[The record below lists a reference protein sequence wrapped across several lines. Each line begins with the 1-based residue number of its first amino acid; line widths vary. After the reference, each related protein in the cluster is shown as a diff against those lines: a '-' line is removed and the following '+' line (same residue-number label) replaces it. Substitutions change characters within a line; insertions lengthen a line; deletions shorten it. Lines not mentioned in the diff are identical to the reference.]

1 MEQNNLEVML
11 SIIVPVYNCEDYL
24 KRCLDSILAI
34 DVESYEIILVD
45 DGSRDGSPAICDEYA
60 AAHPQ
65 VQVIHNENQ
74 GPSAARNHGMDAA
87 KGKYIAFVDS
97 DDWIDKDLFTDFLAY
112 MEADENLDICIAG
125 TAKNF
130 PDGHE
135 EDYFPPR
142 GGMLVHTEKFMTA
155 QEALDGMLAK
165 EDYFWFLWGR
175 VYRRELFQ
183 GDRLDKTVAT
193 SEDLDLNWKLLQRA
207 RKIFYSDVCRYHYF
221 MNENSLTENA
231 KVVKRNN
238 DDLKIYRR
246 LLKQKDISSFCREML
261 EMRVLQ
267 RDYVNIRELMS
278 ERGGK
283 DVEAAEYYQEL
294 CETLSRFA
302 PTTPYCRH
310 LKEALGRLSGSLDE
324 CLESCWKPYAKILEQ
339 AGRLTEAGKKVY
351 LFGLGPISRVMGA
364 LLMNAGRNFAGFVV
378 SDAAHLDKS
387 EWLGQPVRVLED
399 LGDNAVVLL
408 TLTEKG
414 QKDIADLLDYKGFEN
429 HEYVDIAP
437 AFTSGV

>member
-1 MEQNNLEVML
+1 MEQNNQEVML

-34 DVESYEIILVD
+34 DVDRFELILVD
-45 DGSRDGSPAICDEYA
+45 DGSRDSSPAICDEYA
-60 AAHPQ
+60 VNYPQ
-65 VQVIHNENQ
+65 VKVIHNENQ

-87 KGKYIAFVDS
+87 RGKYIAFVDS
-97 DDWIDKDLFTDFLAY
+97 DDWIDKDLFTDFLVY
-112 MEADENLDICIAG
+112 MEADETLDICIAG

-135 EDYFPPR
+135 EDYFPTR
-142 GGMLVHTEKFMTA
+142 GGRLVHTEKFMTA

-193 SEDLDLNWKLLQRA
+193 SEDLDLNWKLLKRA

-246 LLKQKDISSFCREML
+246 LLKQDNISSFCREML

-267 RDYVNIRELMS
+267 RDYVNIREMMAEQGS
-278 ERGGK
+278 QEA
-283 DVEAAEYYQEL
+283 DVAEFYNEL
-294 CETLSRFA
+294 CDTLSTFA
-302 PTTPYCRH
+302 PTTSYCKRLKDTLEKICTSMDACLSSFWRPYE
-310 LKEALGRLSGSLDE
+310 KMLGQVKRLNEGD
-324 CLESCWKPYAKILEQ
+324 
-339 AGRLTEAGKKVY
+339 RKVY
-351 LFGLGPISRVMGA
+351 LFGLGPISRVMGT
-364 LLMNAGRNFAGFVV
+364 LLLNAGSSFAGFVV
-378 SDAAHLDKS
+378 SDATRRDKA
-387 EWLGQPVRVLED
+387 EWLGKPVHTLEEIE
-399 LGDNAVVLL
+399 DNGTVLL

-414 QKDIADLLDYKGFEN
+414 QKDIADLLDYKGFAN